1 MTYSKL
7 PYLNS
12 FGLLSIDKDFSYS
25 LVVKI
30 PTGCLSLNLLKLIS
44 ILYQTELQNL
54 Q

>member
-1 MTYSKL
+1 MTYSTL

-12 FGLLSIDKDFSYS
+12 FGLVSTDKEFSY
-25 LVVKI
+25 LAMVKI
-30 PTGCLSLNLLKLIS
+30 LIECLSLNLSELIW